1 MKPIFTSLLAV
12 FLLVSSLMSA
22 QTRIAV
28 IADPHIM
35 DVTGHPELVRSM
47 ADQVT
52 STRLFNE
59 NIFAFKA
66 TLDDIASKDI
76 DLVIIV
82 GDLTDDGQVLNQEC
96 ARNIL
101 AQYSEKYGMRFFLTP
116 GNHDPKEPFGRKMS
130 SLMLSPDGSVHAFVS
145 EETADASDATLLPEL
160 RSVGHTEQMACYWEY
175 GYSPRKDDL
184 YWETPFSSYNVDTW
198 SYDKAMVAADP
209 QNRSY
214 VYADGICDID
224 MSYLVEPV
232 GGLWVLSIDCGVYLP
247 RKDGRGYENSSPG
260 YNNTLQH
267 KPYLIPW
274 VRKVVAEAE
283 AHGKSL
289 VAFCH
294 FPAADF
300 HDGATGTIVDNW
312 KKGAMNTGRIPYAAV
327 MDSLAA
333 TGLRCHFAGHLH
345 IDDVSTHSFGDKIL
359 TNIQVPSIATG
370 IPAYKIVTTAGTD
383 CLTVETVTVREAPG
397 FDSLFPLYRKE
408 RKYARKTGHK
418 VSWDPAILKSRD
430 YAELCDRQ
438 FRDLVRLRFCRE
450 DLPEELS
457 GEFLG
462 YTGARLMS
470 MAGGRPVKGMKSW
483 TGYDLILD
491 TYRFYYSGQLARG
504 LVPQSRID
512 QYELLF
518 DAVSQ
523 HEDESAFQ
531 HQLHALGV
539 IFHALI
545 LEK

>member
-1 MKPIFTSLLAV
+1 MKSIFTSLLAA
-12 FLLVSSLMSA
+12 FLLSSSVLYA

-59 NIFAFKA
+59 NIYAFKA
-66 TLDDIASKDI
+66 ALDDIASKDI
-76 DLVIIV
+76 GLVIVV

-96 ARNIL
+96 AAGIL
-101 AQYSEKYGMRFFLTP
+101 SDYSRKYGMRFFLTP
-116 GNHDPKEPFGRKMS
+116 GNHDPKEPFGRGMS
-130 SLMLSPDGSVHAFVS
+130 SKMLSRDGSIREFVS
-145 EETADASDATLLPEL
+145 EKTADASYATMIPEL
-160 RSVGHTEQMACYWEY
+160 RSVGHAEQMACYWEY
-175 GYSPRKDDL
+175 GYSPREDDL
-184 YWETPFSSYNVDTW
+184 YWETPFSRYNIDTW
-198 SYDKAMVAADP
+198 SYDKAMAAADP

-214 VYADGICDID
+214 VYADGIRDID
-224 MSYLVEPV
+224 MSYLAEPV

-294 FPAADF
+294 FPATDF
-300 HDGATGTIVDNW
+300 HDGATGLISDNW
-312 KKGAMNTGRIPYAAV
+312 KKGAMNTGRIPNAAV

-345 IDDVSTHSFGDKIL
+345 IDDVSDHTYGGKTL

-370 IPAYKIVTTAGTD
+370 VPAYKIVTTAGAD
-383 CLTVETVTVREAPG
+383 SLTVETVTLREAPG
-397 FDSLFPLYRKE
+397 FDSLFHLYRNE
-408 RKYARKTGHK
+408 MRYARKTGHK

-438 FRDLVRLRFCRE
+438 FRDLVRLRFCRD

-457 GEFLG
+457 GDFLG

-470 MAGGRPVKGMKSW
+470 MAGGKPAKGMKSW

-491 TYRFYYSGQLARG
+491 TYRFYYSGHLARG

-518 DAVSQ
+518 DAVSR
-523 HEDESAFQ
+523 HEGESAFM
-531 HQLHALGV
+531 HQLLVLGE
-539 IFHALI
+539 IFNALI
-545 LEK
+545 LAP